1 MSLYAQDMEIKVSTN
16 RDSLS
21 IGETLVYS
29 ITITHEPKTKILGE
43 PRVDFNEFELTQ
55 IKKFEPTEQNGRIIE
70 KTDYLLT
77 TFNID
82 TYMIAAPKVQFFFN
96 KDTLTIE
103 GQSKRIMVTSSIDT
117 SFKDIRPEKPIVEGE
132 INWWL
137 LALYLV
143 LALALT
149 GGLVYFGIKL
159 YKKYRYRKLHPAPR
173 VIPETIRSPEEI
185 ALEALDKLKEKG
197 LAEKGEFKQ
206 FHVEISDII
215 RGYIE
220 NKFRIPALEST
231 TSELIA
237 EFRKK
242 RAMEENFI
250 TLLRRFLEVC
260 DLVKFAKY
268 KPSNE
273 ECMEVFNEAHNLVE
287 YRPTKS

>member
-1 MSLYAQDMEIKVSTN
+1 
-16 RDSLS
+16 
-21 IGETLVYS
+21 
-29 ITITHEPKTKILGE
+29 
-43 PRVDFNEFELTQ
+43 
-55 IKKFEPTEQNGRIIE
+55 
-70 KTDYLLT
+70 
-77 TFNID
+77 
-82 TYMIAAPKVQFFFN
+82 
-96 KDTLTIE
+96 
-103 GQSKRIMVTSSIDT
+103 
-117 SFKDIRPEKPIVEGE
+117 
-132 INWWL
+132 
-137 LALYLV
+137 
-143 LALALT
+143 
-149 GGLVYFGIKL
+149 
-159 YKKYRYRKLHPAPR
+159 
-173 VIPETIRSPEEI
+173 IRSPEEI

-273 ECMEVFNEAHNLVE
+273 ECMEVFNEAHNLVK